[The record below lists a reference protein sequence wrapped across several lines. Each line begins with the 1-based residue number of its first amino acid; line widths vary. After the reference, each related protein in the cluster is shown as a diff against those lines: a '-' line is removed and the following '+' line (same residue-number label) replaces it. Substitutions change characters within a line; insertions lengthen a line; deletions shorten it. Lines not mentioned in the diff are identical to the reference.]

1 MKKSLFC
8 ILYALLAASIFA
20 LAGCTPD
27 DTSYSS
33 DSGSKSSYTSTS
45 SYGSSSS
52 SKSSYS
58 SSGSSSSSS
67 HECYVCG
74 KPASTKYGSY
84 YYCSSCYAMVKAV
97 SDSYGYWGNAMNQ
110 NKKSIVSSLAP
121 SLIAVFLC
129 LLLTQCGRGCSSS
142 SSYSHECYICGKP
155 ASTKY
160 GSYYYC
166 PSCYSTM
173 KSIADSYGY

>member
-33 DSGSKSSYTSTS
+33 DSDSKSSYTSTS

-52 SKSSYS
+52 S
-58 SSGSSSSSS
+58 
-67 HECYVCG
+67 
-74 KPASTKYGSY
+74 
-84 YYCSSCYAMVKAV
+84 
-97 SDSYGYWGNAMNQ
+97 
-110 NKKSIVSSLAP
+110 
-121 SLIAVFLC
+121 
-129 LLLTQCGRGCSSS
+129 
-142 SSYSHECYICGKP
+142 SHECYICGKP